1 MHPDLLQ
8 DEDWHIIVDLCKTV
22 NLAMS
27 RLLDACRVSEA
38 MLKQANGGGEG
49 GQVRAPQNGQRAVGG
64 SVAAQHVVDQG
75 R

>member
-1 MHPDLLQ
+1 MHPDLLIQ

-38 MLKQANGGGEG
+38 MLKQATEEG
-49 GQVRAPQNGQRAVGG
+49 KEDKSGHLKMARGQ
-64 SVAAQHVVDQG
+64 SVEVW
-75 R
+75 RRSM